1 MTEITIKAVYEDVLE
16 KDVFQSGNKRMT
28 AVFVPKSWAGRR
40 VLVLLLP
47 EKDEDNDSQSS

>member
-16 KDVFQSGNKRMT
+16 KEVFQSKNERMT

-40 VLVLLLP
+40 VLILLLP
-47 EKDEDNDSQSS
+47 EKDTEEA